1 MAKKKKK
8 EPRIECIAY
17 VSTQGSMR
25 QTEIAERRQER
36 YIREYAKAH
45 SIDIVDVYYRRGM
58 GQAVVNRHIDEI
70 AYLIEKNRVAG
81 IIVAN
86 TMSISTSVP
95 DAYYKVGKICAA
107 GGTFVTVDEGRLS
120 LNIKEEP

>member
-17 VSTQGSMR
+17 VSTQGNLR
-25 QTEIAERRQER
+25 RVEIAERKQER

-45 SIDIVDVYYRRGM
+45 NVDIVEVRYRCGM
-58 GQAVVNRHIDEI
+58 GQAIVNQHIDEI
-70 AYLIEKNRVAG
+70 AHLISRKRVDG

-95 DAYYKVGKICAA
+95 DAYQKVGKICAA

>member
-17 VSTQGSMR
+17 ISTQGNLR
-25 QTEIAERRQER
+25 GIEVAQRKQER
-36 YIREYAKAH
+36 YIREYANAH
-45 SIDIVDVYYRRGM
+45 NIDIVNVYYRCGM

-70 AYLIEKNRVAG
+70 AYLISRNRVDG

-86 TMSISTSVP
+86 TMSIATSVP
-95 DAYYKVGKICAA
+95 DAYCKVGKICAV
-107 GGTFVTVDEGRLS
+107 GGTFVTVDEGRLK
-120 LNIKEEP
+120 LNIKEES